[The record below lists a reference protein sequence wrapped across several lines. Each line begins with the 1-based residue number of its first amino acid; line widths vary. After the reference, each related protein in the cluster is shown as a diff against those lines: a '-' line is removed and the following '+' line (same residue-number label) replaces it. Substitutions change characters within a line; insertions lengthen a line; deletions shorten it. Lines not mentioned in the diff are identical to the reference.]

1 MAIIELVGGT
11 LCTVLGTWWACS
23 VSVFIC
29 VFGFGFVFLWEEH
42 LHEISV
48 LNRPVSVQCSIVIY
62 RHNAAQIS
70 TTSSCISEIL
80 CMLIGELLIGVFVLV
95 LQL

>member
-1 MAIIELVGGT
+1 MAIIEL
-11 LCTVLGTWWACS
+11 VLGTWWACS
-23 VSVFIC
+23 VLVFIC
-29 VFGFGFVFLWEEH
+29 LFGFGFVFLWEEQ
-42 LHEISV
+42 LREINA
-48 LNRPVSVQCSIVIY
+48 LNRSVSVQCSIVIY
-62 RHNAAQIS
+62 RHNVAQIA